1 MRGFTILTAV
11 LAVLLAAIALGAPA
25 VALAQQVARPNAG

>member
-1 MRGFTILTAV
+1 VQRTRISILA
-11 LAVLLAAIALGAPA
+11 LLAAIALGAPA